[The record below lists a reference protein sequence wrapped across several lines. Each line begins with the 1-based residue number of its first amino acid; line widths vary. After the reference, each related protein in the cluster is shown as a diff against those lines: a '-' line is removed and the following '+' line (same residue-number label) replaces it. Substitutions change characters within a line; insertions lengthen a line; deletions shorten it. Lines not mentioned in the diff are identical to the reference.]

1 MNMDPKSHGLSA
13 YPHVITLYI
22 AYIYTHRVY
31 MYICIYIYCYCCY
44 HYCYCYYCYHYCSY
58 YYYIT
63 LLIVVITVRQPPV
76 SSGEISLTLSKN
88 MGWYGRRAEGCNNIH
103 LLLLHYIMWLS
114 NRIHHPQNH
123 YEWVV

>member
-1 MNMDPKSHGLSA
+1 M
-13 YPHVITLYI
+13 
-22 AYIYTHRVY
+22 Y
-31 MYICIYIYCYCCY
+31 MYIYIYCYCCY

-63 LLIVVITVRQPPV
+63 LLIVVVITVRQLPV